1 MKNKFQKKVLVLA
14 LLTVLPFIANAEQD
28 NNKVKDKKEVVSG
41 EFLIR
46 FSLNATAA
54 DKDRVLKRVNG
65 QEVEK
70 IRDKNKKNDK
80 SENDV
85 SLILHNRSDLTP
97 EQAKQKLESDP
108 AVEGVE
114 ENQIFHHEVVAND
127 PGLAAN
133 YNLWG
138 MYGLTSVPRNDF
150 GSRAADAWSLNKTDC
165 SNVYVGIIDEGYM
178 YTHEDLALN
187 AGKNPKEI
195 AGNRKDDDGNGF
207 IDDVYGWDFAGKND
221 TVFDGIDDDHGTH
234 VAGTIGAVGNNA
246 KGVAGVCWKVKILN
260 AKFLTN
266 TGGTL
271 ANAIKAVDYFTNLK
285 KSGVNIV
292 ATNNSWGG
300 GSYSQLLADA
310 IERANQAGILF
321 VAAAGNAANDN
332 DTTPS
337 YPASYLNENVI
348 SVAAIDSVGNLASF
362 SNYGKNSVDLA
373 APGVSIL
380 STVPVRSRGKVVSGY
395 AYYNGTSMATP
406 HVTGAVALYAS
417 IYKAQTGVNPTVNQ
431 IKAAILTNAITTNSI
446 AGKTNTGARLN
457 VGTF

>member
-1 MKNKFQKKVLVLA
+1 MVKKL
-14 LLTVLPFIANAEQD
+14 
-28 NNKVKDKKEVVSG
+28 KKYA
-41 EFLIR
+41 IK
-46 FSLNATAA
+46 T
-54 DKDRVLKRVNG
+54 
-65 QEVEK
+65 
-70 IRDKNKKNDK
+70 KKNDK

-165 SNVYVGIIDEGYM
+165 SNVYVGIIDEGIY

-195 AGNRKDDDGNGF
+195 AGNGKDDDGNGF
-207 IDDVYGWDFAGKND
+207 IDDVYGWDFAGKNN

-285 KSGVNIV
+285 KQV
-292 ATNNSWGG
+292 
-300 GSYSQLLADA
+300 
-310 IERANQAGILF
+310 
-321 VAAAGNAANDN
+321 
-332 DTTPS
+332 
-337 YPASYLNENVI
+337 
-348 SVAAIDSVGNLASF
+348 
-362 SNYGKNSVDLA
+362 
-373 APGVSIL
+373 
-380 STVPVRSRGKVVSGY
+380 
-395 AYYNGTSMATP
+395 
-406 HVTGAVALYAS
+406 
-417 IYKAQTGVNPTVNQ
+417 
-431 IKAAILTNAITTNSI
+431 
-446 AGKTNTGARLN
+446 
-457 VGTF
+457 

>member
-1 MKNKFQKKVLVLA
+1 M
-14 LLTVLPFIANAEQD
+14 
-28 NNKVKDKKEVVSG
+28 
-41 EFLIR
+41 
-46 FSLNATAA
+46 
-54 DKDRVLKRVNG
+54 
-65 QEVEK
+65 
-70 IRDKNKKNDK
+70 
-80 SENDV
+80 
-85 SLILHNRSDLTP
+85 
-97 EQAKQKLESDP
+97 
-108 AVEGVE
+108 
-114 ENQIFHHEVVAND
+114 
-127 PGLAAN
+127 
-133 YNLWG
+133 
-138 MYGLTSVPRNDF
+138 
-150 GSRAADAWSLNKTDC
+150 
-165 SNVYVGIIDEGYM
+165 
-178 YTHEDLALN
+178 
-187 AGKNPKEI
+187 
-195 AGNRKDDDGNGF
+195 
-207 IDDVYGWDFAGKND
+207 
-221 TVFDGIDDDHGTH
+221 
-234 VAGTIGAVGNNA
+234 
-246 KGVAGVCWKVKILN
+246 
-260 AKFLTN
+260 
-266 TGGTL
+266 
-271 ANAIKAVDYFTNLK
+271 
-285 KSGVNIV
+285 NIV

-380 STVPVRSRGKVVSGY
+380 STVPVKSRGKVVSGY